1 MASLKRLP
9 ATGFLA
15 RLGRDEA
22 GNVLAMTAAAVIP
35 MIGVVGGAIDA
46 SRLYMVRSRLQAACD
61 SAVLAGRRA
70 MVNAT
75 YDSAIAQPRAQ
86 AMFNANYKDPDYQTT
101 GPGFSAAADGTGR
114 LNGTATKTVPMTLMK
129 MFGFGSQTLTV
140 TCSADIQIPN
150 IDVVFVLDA
159 TGSMRCRADEASCN
173 ADRGANSKMASL
185 RTAAV
190 SFYRTLAAQMQ
201 SNGTNAGRIRYG
213 FVPYDQTVRVTDLFR
228 NSPDANQGQL
238 GIGNLT
244 ESMPVQ
250 TRTAVFA
257 PGTVWFQDMSY
268 TPQTYDQTFKYDSD
282 TSKEPYQSYSTGS
295 PTNIDE
301 NNCDRYASNRRVYF
315 GNSNGYYVDMNP
327 SNGAPKYIPAPH
339 NNSNAQNSEP
349 SSGSYYYKL
358 TFSRSTG
365 SDDNTKKPCTRRV
378 TKTKFIPR
386 VVNQFQYWSYR
397 EAPLDT
403 SVFRTGAAVNYV
415 RDLDPDVFF
424 APSPGEYDML
434 QLARVPNTNGLTIAQ
449 TRWNG
454 CIEERDTVADENFV
468 PIPAGARDLDV
479 LAGATND
486 STRWRPIFNDLTWY
500 RGRTGTVNT
509 RSGYTQMSVPFANGT
524 DNDYV
529 QCPNASIRNLQ
540 VMTETEF
547 TNYVNTITPGGNTYL
562 DVGMVW
568 GLRLIMPQGMW
579 GARNLTGPNG
589 GQISRHVIFLTDGVP
604 VSSELSYSA
613 YGMEVM
619 AGRIT
624 GNTGEDGG
632 VLHARRFQALCESQ
646 RGNVNIW
653 AIAFGT
659 AVTGN
664 LENCADPGRAFQ
676 ANDATQLNDAFNNIA
691 RTIADLR
698 LVQ

>member
-1 MASLKRLP
+1 MAFLKRLP
-9 ATGFLA
+9 ATGFLV

-86 AMFNANYKDPDYQTT
+86 AMFDANYKDPDYQTT

-159 TGSMRCRADEASCN
+159 TGSMRCRATESSCSS
-173 ADRGANSKMASL
+173 DRGANSKMASL
-185 RTAAV
+185 RTAAI

-228 NSPDANQGQL
+228 NNPDANQGQL

-244 ESMPVQ
+244 ETMPVQ
-250 TRTAVFA
+250 TRTAVFEPA
-257 PGTVWFQDMSY
+257 RIGWIQDTSY
-268 TPQTYDQTFKYDSD
+268 SPQRYTQTFKHNDN
-282 TSKEPYQSYSTGS
+282 TSKQPYQSFSTS
-295 PTNIDE
+295 NPSEINRT
-301 NNCDRYASNRRVYF
+301 NCDAYVANKRVRYN
-315 GNSNGYYVDMNP
+315 NSNYDMSP
-327 SNGAPKYIPAPH
+327 SNNAPLYIPAPYDT
-339 NNSNAQNSEP
+339 SNAQTSEP

-358 TFSRSTG
+358 TFDLVDG
-365 SDDNTKKPCTRRV
+365 SDNNSNEPCTRRV
-378 TKTKFIPR
+378 TKTRFIPQI
-386 VVNQFQYWSYR
+386 VNQFQYWSYR

-415 RDLDPDVFF
+415 RDLDPAVFF
-424 APSPGEYDML
+424 APAPGEYDML
-434 QLARVPNTNGLTIAQ
+434 ELARVSNTNGLTIAQ

-454 CIEERDTVADENFV
+454 CIEERDTVAEENFV

-568 GLRLIMPQGMW
+568 GLRLIMPQGIW

-676 ANDATQLNDAFNNIA
+676 ANDAAQLNDAFNNIA